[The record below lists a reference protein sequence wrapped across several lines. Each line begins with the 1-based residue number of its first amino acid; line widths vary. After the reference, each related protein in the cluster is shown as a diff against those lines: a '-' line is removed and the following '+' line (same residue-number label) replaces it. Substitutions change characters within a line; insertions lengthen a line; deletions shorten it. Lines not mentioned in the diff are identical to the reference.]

1 MREPYSEGLASHA
14 GPESCA
20 SSRKGRREALTGACV
35 DQVLSREI
43 IIVWGADA
51 LFVGGRPHPGRCY
64 GKTLRDPTRSETL
77 CMRRTTSRENREIPC
92 PPAPD
97 GVAGRA
103 GKSED
108 ISQR

>member
-20 SSRKGRREALTGACV
+20 PTRKGRREALTGACA
-35 DQVLSREI
+35 DRVLSREI

-51 LFVGGRPHPGRCY
+51 LSIGGRQHPRRRQGETPR
-64 GKTLRDPTRSETL
+64 GPTRSETS

-103 GKSED
+103 GKSKD
-108 ISQR
+108 ASQR